1 MLTRNIQNKKMK
13 RWKQRK
19 SPEKKKIKKEVAQA
33 PTKLWC
39 ASRRRWND
47 PGRRPWAATSFPHP
61 PLPHHHITQEQ
72 KKKSQNW
79 GRAQFGSDEIEDGIA
94 PQTQEFQTFTAPF
107 NSIWNNR
114 KKIKKVPPHGVPS
127 PSPLRA
133 SITTAKMIS
142 DMSFKPEIPRPNQ
155 TRECSHIKA
164 ERPTFEIPFK
174 TTFST
179 SCFYE

>member
-1 MLTRNIQNKKMK
+1 LR
-13 RWKQRK
+13 
-19 SPEKKKIKKEVAQA
+19 
-33 PTKLWC
+33 
-39 ASRRRWND
+39 ASAIRIRWNWRRYCAAN
-47 PGRRPWAATSFPHP
+47 PGISNIHGAIQLDLKQS
-61 PLPHHHITQEQ
+61 
-72 KKKSQNW
+72 S
-79 GRAQFGSDEIEDGIA
+79 
-94 PQTQEFQTFTAPF
+94 
-107 NSIWNNR
+107 
-114 KKIKKVPPHGVPS
+114 KIKKVPPHRVPS
-127 PSPLRA
+127 PSLLRA